1 MSIGFKPPLFKPFN
15 SLTPLPA
22 SHLDHMFLSSQQQNG
37 ASSWAPHQGQGASLP
52 SSSISS
58 SPGPK
63 KASQQGAQEELELL
77 SEAFPLMPPP
87 RHTSRRAV
95 CSDTHLLSPEEQAH
109 IPQGLCKA
117 SKAPDTTVP
126 EGALLSD
133 RQETVCHEATPTS
146 TCRFRPWNKSA
157 GISMLSLLYLG
168 GKFPPFH
175 LSLPYSH
182 TKSLHAGPPQHQDQR
197 KCLLLAKQPWKP

>member
-1 MSIGFKPPLFKPFN
+1 MTRVASKTLKSNPRIIPNMSIGFRPPLFKPFN

-37 ASSWAPHQGQGASLP
+37 ASSWAAHQGQGASLP

-63 KASQQGAQEELELL
+63 KASQRGAQEELELL

-87 RHTSRRAV
+87 QHTSRRAV

-109 IPQGLCKA
+109 IPQELCKA
-117 SKAPDTTVP
+117 SKAPDTTAP

-133 RQETVCHEATPTS
+133 SQVCHEATPTS
-146 TCRFRPWNKSA
+146 TRHFRP
-157 GISMLSLLYLG
+157 
-168 GKFPPFH
+168 
-175 LSLPYSH
+175 
-182 TKSLHAGPPQHQDQR
+182 
-197 KCLLLAKQPWKP
+197 